1 MRAFKTSLRIARGH
15 WIYALIFLVAVN
27 MLGLLTGVAQGGRTT
42 TELAQ
47 ADVPLAVID
56 RDGSP
61 VSAGLTAFMEAN
73 GEAVALEDSRRAMQ
87 DALAQDR
94 VELIAIIPSG
104 LGNGVEKAAEQARGG
119 TALSDAEAA
128 VPRVDIV
135 LAPSSSEAPL
145 MAEQVTAYVEQALAY
160 RATTAGNAE
169 QAVAAATTSMRASA
183 PARVIAEEAAPMPTA
198 FMVFLSMALY
208 SIFAFTTNI
217 ASLIMRVLGRR
228 PLRVRMS
235 ASPEPVMRRN
245 IGLSAGLAV
254 IGIVGW
260 AVTYILGVGAL
271 GLRTLST
278 ALPLHGVAAT
288 ALLAYAMVGIAVGF
302 LMGQLRMSEN
312 ASNAVANIGGLVFSF
327 LGGAWLPLSYMPDAV
342 KQVSALTPAYWA
354 NQPIREAFQSSST
367 SAEALAPLYG
377 DIGVCALFAVAITA
391 VGMAVG
397 RARLRSAAA

>member
-1 MRAFKTSLRIARGH
+1 
-15 WIYALIFLVAVN
+15 
-27 MLGLLTGVAQGGRTT
+27 
-42 TELAQ
+42 
-47 ADVPLAVID
+47 
-56 RDGSP
+56 
-61 VSAGLTAFMEAN
+61 
-73 GEAVALEDSRRAMQ
+73 MQ

-94 VELIAIIPSG
+94 VELIVIIPSG
-104 LGNGVEKAAEQARGG
+104 LGDGVEKAAERARGG
-119 TALSDAEAA
+119 ADLPDAEAA
-128 VPRVDIV
+128 VPRVGTV
-135 LAPSSSEAPL
+135 LAPSSSDAPL
-145 MAEQVTAYVEQALAY
+145 LAEQVTAYLEQAVAY
-160 RATTAGNAE
+160 RATTAESAE
-169 QAVAAATTSMRASA
+169 QAAAAATTSMRASA
-183 PARVIAEEAAPMPTA
+183 PAGVIAEEAAPMPTA

-217 ASLIMRVLGRR
+217 SSLIMRVLGRR

-254 IGIVGW
+254 IGVLGW
-260 AVTYILGVGAL
+260 AATYTLGVGAL

-288 ALLAYAMVGIAVGF
+288 ALLVYAMVGISVGF

-312 ASNAVANIGGLVFSF
+312 ASNAVANIGGLLFSF
-327 LGGAWLPLSYMPDAV
+327 LGGAWLPLSHMPEAV
-342 KQVSALTPAYWA
+342 KRLSALTPTYWA
-354 NQPIREAFQSSST
+354 NQPIREAFQSSSM

-397 RARLRSAAA
+397 RARLRSAA